1 MSSKSAHGAVY
12 IERPDLLGELLSDE
26 IPKKTSFYGRRS
38 MLNDS
43 YLSST
48 SRITNDGSLTSKE
61 IQQKL
66 LKEQLVTKSKQL
78 DEITKSNIKNAM
90 QRRIEKNEMKFQK
103 YNNNISDT
111 LKILDVID
119 KNLQVDYET
128 KKNKVRR
135 QFEDWNSNV
144 HGAIQ
149 KNIASKVDTL
159 NSKELN
165 KRKNEDYNKFLDITN
180 RKAAIFRDIIIE
192 AEYDPLEP
200 NRRSIKAN
208 VGKLKDPTMIDIQ
221 KAEAE
226 GSMLGGKKVKSLL
239 GKDTLDVKLWAAGKI
254 ESTPYG
260 TFAKMMGANGAN
272 EDVSRSHAKSNPT
285 SKSALFFNDFEF
297 PRTKAA
303 IDAEMPKGKRTF
315 VKKIYSDPGRV
326 FSNMTTDDVR
336 ELEAIRNMYLNP

>member
-1 MSSKSAHGAVY
+1 MPSKSVNGVVY
-12 IERPDLLGELLSDE
+12 VERPDLLNELLSDDV
-26 IPKKTSFYGRRS
+26 PKKTSNGQRL

-48 SRITNDGSLTSKE
+48 SRITNEGSLTSKE

-66 LKEQLVTKSKQL
+66 LKEQLITKSKQL
-78 DEITKSNIKNAM
+78 DEITKANIKNAM
-90 QRRIEKNEMKFQK
+90 QRRIERNEMKFQK
-103 YNNNISDT
+103 YNSSISDT
-111 LKILDVID
+111 IKTLDVID
-119 KNLQVDYET
+119 KNLQIDYET

-149 KNIASKVDTL
+149 KNIASKVDSL

-226 GSMLGGKKVKSLL
+226 GSMLGGRKAKTSL

-260 TFAKMMGANGAN
+260 TFAKMMGSNGDSEGAP
-272 EDVSRSHAKSNPT
+272 SHPTKGNPT
-285 SKSALFFNDFEF
+285 SKSSLFFNDFEF

-303 IDAEMPKGKRTF
+303 IDAEMPRGKRTF
-315 VKKIYSDPGRV
+315 VKKIYASPGRV
-326 FSNMTTDDVR
+326 FSNMSTDDVR
-336 ELEAIRNMYLNP
+336 ELEAIQNMYLNP